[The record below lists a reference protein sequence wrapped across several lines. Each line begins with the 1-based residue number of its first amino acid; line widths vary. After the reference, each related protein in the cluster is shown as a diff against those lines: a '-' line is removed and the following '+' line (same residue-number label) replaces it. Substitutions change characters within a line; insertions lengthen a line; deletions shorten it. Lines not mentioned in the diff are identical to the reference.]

1 VGLRGMSA
9 RDLTVAVCGAGPAGL
24 AAALRL
30 HAAGASV
37 TVFDAAPHVGGR
49 SWTDDAADGWRIDPA
64 VQLYSASYDRFFGL
78 LGAAGAGALAERSPG
93 RDALWRKGRAH
104 EVVYGSPASMLAS
117 GALPLPLKLRMGA
130 QYLPFLQR
138 HGGDLDLGALERAAA
153 AGLDAESIAAW
164 GRRELGRD
172 FVDLLAAPL
181 LATLYGALPDEAS
194 AGFYHAL
201 ARQGMN
207 LEVRAL
213 RGGAGGFCRAA
224 ADRLREA
231 GAAIHLST
239 PVTEVDTAADGVQV
253 SGEGWSQ
260 RFGAAVVALPAPA
273 AHRVAK
279 FLTPDAAKTL
289 YGVRVRP
296 AASLALTLDRPAGV
310 RWFGLSFAP
319 GEARN
324 VAAICVQENKVGG
337 LVPPGKGLLVVFAL
351 PHAAER
357 LLGAT
362 ADDALALLL
371 PDVVR
376 ALPGIDRAVLQARF
390 YDWRDGWTL
399 FGPGALGRLPALR
412 SLAWD
417 SAPRAV
423 LAGDWMYAPTVE
435 GAVTSGLAAADRL
448 LARAS

>member
-1 VGLRGMSA
+1 MSA
-9 RDLTVAVCGAGPAGL
+9 RDLSVAVCGAGPAGL

-30 HAAGASV
+30 HSAGARV
-37 TVFDAAPHVGGR
+37 TVVDAAPAVGGR
-49 SWTDDAADGWRIDPA
+49 TWTDAADGGWRIDPG
-64 VQLYSASYDRFFGL
+64 VQLYSSGYEAFFGL
-78 LGAAGAGALAERSPG
+78 LRAACAQALAERSPG

-130 QYLPFLQR
+130 QYLPFLTR
-138 HGGDLDLGALERAAA
+138 HARDLELGALERAAA

-181 LATLYGALPDEAS
+181 LATLYGTLPDEAS

-201 ARQGMN
+201 AQQGQQ
-207 LEVRAL
+207 LQVRGL
-213 RGGAGGFCRAA
+213 RGGADGFCRAA

-231 GAAIHLST
+231 GAVFHLSS
-239 PVTEVDTAADGVQV
+239 PVTEVATEDDGVRV
-253 SGEGWSQ
+253 STGAGSE
-260 RFGAAVVALPAPA
+260 RFAAAVVALPAPEA
-273 AHRVAK
+273 ARVAK
-279 FLTPDAAKTL
+279 FLTPYGTETL
-289 YGVRVRP
+289 LGVRVRP
-296 AASLALTLDRPAGV
+296 AASLALLLDRPAGV
-310 RWFGLSFAP
+310 RWFGLSFPP
-319 GEARN
+319 GEARHA
-324 VAAICVQENKVGG
+324 AAICVQENKVGG
-337 LVPPGKGLLVVFAL
+337 LVPLGKGLLVVFCQ

-371 PDVVR
+371 PDVTR

-390 YDWRDGWTL
+390 YDWRHGWTI
-399 FGPGALGRLPALR
+399 FGPGSLGRLSALR
-412 SLAWD
+412 SIALD
-417 SAPRAV
+417 SSPAAV
-423 LAGDWMYAPTVE
+423 LAGDWLYSPTVE

-448 LARAS
+448 LARFR

>member
-1 VGLRGMSA
+1 MSA
-9 RDLTVAVCGAGPAGL
+9 DGAGDRDLA
-24 AAALRL
+24 
-30 HAAGASV
+30 
-37 TVFDAAPHVGGR
+37 
-49 SWTDDAADGWRIDPA
+49 
-64 VQLYSASYDRFFGL
+64 
-78 LGAAGAGALAERSPG
+78 
-93 RDALWRKGRAH
+93 
-104 EVVYGSPASMLAS
+104 
-117 GALPLPLKLRMGA
+117 
-130 QYLPFLQR
+130 
-138 HGGDLDLGALERAAA
+138 ALERAASG
-153 AGLDAESIAAW
+153 GLDAESIAAW

-181 LATLYGALPDEAS
+181 LATLYGTLPDEAS

-201 ARQGMN
+201 ARQGLN

-213 RGGAGGFCRAA
+213 RGGADGFCRAA

-231 GAAIHLST
+231 GAPIHLST
-239 PVTEVDTAADGVQV
+239 AVSEVDTAEDGVQV
-253 SGEGWSQ
+253 SGDGWSQ
-260 RFGAAVVALPAPA
+260 RFGAAVVALPAPE

-279 FLTPDAAKTL
+279 FLTPPAAKTL
-289 YGVRVRP
+289 HGVSVRP
-296 AASLALTLDRPAGV
+296 AASLALLLDRPAGV

-319 GEARN
+319 GETRS
-324 VAAICVQENKVGG
+324 VAAVCVEENKVGG

-376 ALPGIDRAVLQARF
+376 ALPGIDRAVAGARF
-390 YDWRDGWTL
+390 YGWRDGWTI

-417 SAPRAV
+417 SAQRAV
-423 LAGDWMYAPTVE
+423 LAGDWMYSPTVE

-448 LARAS
+448 LGRVA

>member
-1 VGLRGMSA
+1 MSV
-9 RDLTVAVCGAGPAGL
+9 RDLSVAVCGAGPAGL

-37 TVFDAAPHVGGR
+37 TVFEAAPFVGGR
-49 SWTDDAADGWRIDPA
+49 SRTDVADGWRVDPG
-64 VQLYSASYDRFFGL
+64 VQLYSAAYDRFFGL
-78 LGAAGAGALAERSPG
+78 LRAAGAESLAERSPG
-93 RDALWRKGRAH
+93 RDALWRKGRPH

-130 QYLPFLQR
+130 QYLPFIQR

-181 LATLYGALPDEAS
+181 LATLYGTLPDEAS

-213 RGGAGGFCRAA
+213 RGGADGFCRAA
-224 ADRLREA
+224 ADRLRQA

-239 PVTEVDTAADGVQV
+239 SVSEVDTAEDGVQV
-253 SGEGWSQ
+253 SGQGWSQ

-273 AHRVAK
+273 AGRVAK
-279 FLTPDAAKTL
+279 FLTPEGAKTL
-289 YGVRVRP
+289 HGVRVRP
-296 AASLALTLDRPAGV
+296 AASLALLLDRPAGV

-324 VAAICVQENKVGG
+324 AAAICVQENKVGG
-337 LVPPGKGLLVVFAL
+337 LVPVGKGLVVVFAL

-357 LLGAT
+357 LAGASV
-362 ADDALALLL
+362 DDAAALLL
-371 PDVVR
+371 SDAAR
-376 ALPGIDRAVLQARF
+376 ALPGMDRTILQARF
-390 YDWRDGWTL
+390 YDWRDGWTI
-399 FGPGALGRLPALR
+399 FGPGSLGRLPALR
-412 SLAWD
+412 SLAFD
-417 SAPRAV
+417 GAPRAV

-448 LARAS
+448 LARAG

>member
-1 VGLRGMSA
+1 MSA
-9 RDLTVAVCGAGPAGL
+9 RDLSVAVVGAGPAGL

-30 HAAGASV
+30 HAAGATV
-37 TVFDAAPHVGGR
+37 TVFEAANAVGGR
-49 SWTDDAADGWRIDPA
+49 TRTDVVNGWRIDPA
-64 VQLYSASYDRFFGL
+64 VQLYSADYDRFFGL
-78 LGAAGAGALAERSPG
+78 LRAAGAEPLAERSPG
-93 RDALWRKGRAH
+93 RDALRRKGRAH

-117 GALPLPLKLRMGA
+117 GALPLTLKLRMGTN
-130 QYLPFLQR
+130 YLPFLAR
-138 HGGDLDLGALERAAA
+138 HAKDLDLLALERAAY
-153 AGLDAESIAAW
+153 AGLDGESIAAW

-181 LATLYGALPDEAS
+181 LATLYGSSPEEAS

-201 ARQGMN
+201 AHQGLN
-207 LEVRAL
+207 LQVRAL
-213 RGGAGGFCRAA
+213 RGGADGFCRAA

-231 GAAIHLST
+231 GAALHLSAS
-239 PVTEVDTAADGVQV
+239 VSEVDTAEDGVRV
-253 SGEGWSQ
+253 SGEGWSE
-260 RFGAAVVALPAPA
+260 RSGAAVVALPAPA

-279 FLTPDAAKTL
+279 FLTPDATKML
-289 YGVRVRP
+289 HGVSVRS
-296 AASLALTLDRPAGV
+296 AASLALLLDRPAGV
-310 RWFGLSFAP
+310 RWFGLSYAP

-324 VAAICVQENKVGG
+324 VAAVCVQENKVGG

-357 LLGAT
+357 LQGASS
-362 ADDALALLL
+362 DDAIALLL

-376 ALPGIDRAVLQARF
+376 ALPGIDRAVLQARL
-390 YDWRDGWTL
+390 YTWRHGWTI
-399 FGPGALGRLPALR
+399 FGPGSLGRLPALR
-412 SLAWD
+412 TLALD

>member
-9 RDLTVAVCGAGPAGL
+9 PDLSVAVAGAGPAGM

-30 HAAGASV
+30 HAVGARV
-37 TVFDAAPHVGGR
+37 TVFDAAPSVGGR
-49 SWTDDAADGWRIDPA
+49 TRTDSVDGWRIDPA
-64 VQLYSASYDRFFGL
+64 VQLYSSSYDRFFGL
-78 LGAAGAGALAERSPG
+78 LRAAGAESLAERSPG

-138 HGGDLDLGALERAAA
+138 HGGELALGALERAAF

-181 LATLYGALPDEAS
+181 LATLYGARPDEVS

-201 ARQGMN
+201 AHQG
-207 LEVRAL
+207 LSLQVRAL
-213 RGGAGGFCRAA
+213 RGGADGFCRAA
-224 ADRLREA
+224 AERLREA

-239 PVTEVDTAADGVQV
+239 AVSEVDTADGAVQV
-253 SGEGWSQ
+253 SGEGWSE
-260 RFGAAVVALPAPA
+260 RFGAAVVALSAPE

-289 YGVRVRP
+289 PGVSVRP
-296 AASLALTLDRPAGV
+296 AASLALLLDRPAGV

-324 VAAICVQENKVGG
+324 VAAVCVQENKVGG

-376 ALPGIDRAVLQARF
+376 VLPGVDRAVLQTRL
-390 YDWRDGWTL
+390 YTWRDGWTV

-412 SLAWD
+412 SLAFD
-417 SAPRAV
+417 SAPNAV
-423 LAGDWMYAPTVE
+423 LAGDWMYSPTVE

-448 LARAS
+448 IGRVS

>member
-1 VGLRGMSA
+1 MSA
-9 RDLTVAVCGAGPAGL
+9 RELSVAVCGAGPAGL

-30 HAAGASV
+30 HSAGASV

-49 SWTDDAADGWRIDPA
+49 TRTDHADGWRIDPA
-64 VQLYSASYDRFFGL
+64 VQLYSASYGRFFGL
-78 LGAAGAGALAERSPG
+78 LRAAGAESLAERSPG

-138 HGGDLDLGALERAAA
+138 HGGDLDLAALERAAA
-153 AGLDAESIAAW
+153 GGLDAESIAAW

-181 LATLYGALPDEAS
+181 LATLYGALPDEVS

-213 RGGAGGFCRAA
+213 RGGADGFCRAA

-231 GAAIHLST
+231 GAPIHLST
-239 PVTEVDTAADGVQV
+239 AVSAVDTAEAGVQV
-253 SGEGWSQ
+253 SGAGWSQ
-260 RFGAAVVALPAPA
+260 RFGAAVVALPAPE

-279 FLTPDAAKTL
+279 FLTPPDAKTL
-289 YGVRVRP
+289 HGVSVRP
-296 AASLALTLDRPAGV
+296 AASLALLLDRPGGV

-319 GEARN
+319 GESRN
-324 VAAICVQENKVGG
+324 VAAVCVQENKVGG

-376 ALPGIDRAVLQARF
+376 ALPGVDRTIVGARF
-390 YDWRDGWTL
+390 YDWRDGWTI
-399 FGPGALGRLPALR
+399 FGPGSLGRLPALR
-412 SLAWD
+412 SLARD
-417 SAPRAV
+417 SAAHAV
-423 LAGDWMYAPTVE
+423 LAGDWMYSPTVE

-448 LARAS
+448 LARAA

>member
-1 VGLRGMSA
+1 MSA
-9 RDLTVAVCGAGPAGL
+9 RDLSVAVCGAGPAGL

-37 TVFDAAPHVGGR
+37 TVFEAAPHVGGR

-93 RDALWRKGRAH
+93 RDALWRKGRPH

-117 GALPLPLKLRMGA
+117 GALPLQLKLRMGA

-181 LATLYGALPDEAS
+181 LASLYGALPDEAS

-213 RGGAGGFCRAA
+213 RGGAGGFGRAA
-224 ADRLREA
+224 SDRLREA
-231 GAAIHLST
+231 GASIHLST
-239 PVTEVDTAADGVQV
+239 PVTEVHTAEDGVQV

-279 FLTPDAAKTL
+279 FLTPEAAKTL
-289 YGVRVRP
+289 HGVRVRP
-296 AASLALTLDRPAGV
+296 AASLALLLDRPAGV

-324 VAAICVQENKVGG
+324 VAAICVQENKVAG

-362 ADDALALLL
+362 PDDALALLL

-390 YDWRDGWTL
+390 YDWRYGWTL

-417 SAPRAV
+417 SAPGAV

-448 LARAS
+448 LARAG

>member
-1 VGLRGMSA
+1 MSA
-9 RDLTVAVCGAGPAGL
+9 PDLSVAVVGAGPAGL

-37 TVFDAAPHVGGR
+37 TLFDAAPFVGGR
-49 SWTDDAADGWRIDPA
+49 TRTDAAEGGWRIDPA
-64 VQLYSASYDRFFGL
+64 VQLYASSYEAFFGL
-78 LGAAGAGALAERSPG
+78 LRAAGAESLAERSPG

-138 HGGDLDLGALERAAA
+138 HAADLDLARLERAAA
-153 AGLDAESIAAW
+153 AGLDGESIAAW

-181 LATLYGALPDEAS
+181 LATLYGTLPDEAS

-201 ARQGMN
+201 ARQGMS

-213 RGGAGGFCRAA
+213 RGGADGFCRAA
-224 ADRLREA
+224 AERLREA
-231 GAAIHLST
+231 GASLRLAT
-239 PVTEVDTAADGVQV
+239 PVDEVNTAEGGVRV
-253 SGEGWSQ
+253 SGGGGSEHF
-260 RFGAAVVALPAPA
+260 RAAVVALPAPEA
-273 AHRVAK
+273 RRVAK
-279 FLTPDAAKTL
+279 FLTPTAAETL
-289 YGVRVRP
+289 HAVRVRP
-296 AASLALTLDRPAGV
+296 AASVALLLDRPAGV

-324 VAAICVQENKVGG
+324 AAAICVQENKVGG
-337 LVPPGKGLLVVFAL
+337 LVPPGKGLLVVFCQ

-357 LLGAT
+357 LQGAGV
-362 ADDALALLL
+362 DDALALLR
-371 PDVVR
+371 PDLVR
-376 ALPGIDRAVLQARF
+376 ALPGIDAAILQARF
-390 YDWRDGWTL
+390 YDWRHGWTV
-399 FGPGALGRLPALR
+399 FGPGSLGRLPALR
-412 SLAWD
+412 SLAFD
-417 SAPRAV
+417 SAPSAV
-423 LAGDWMYAPTVE
+423 LAGDWLYSPTVE

-448 LARAS
+448 LSRLR

>member
-9 RDLTVAVCGAGPAGL
+9 RDLSVAGAGAGPAGM

-30 HAAGASV
+30 HAAGARV
-37 TVFDAAPHVGGR
+37 TVYDAAPHVGGR
-49 SWTDDAADGWRIDPA
+49 TWTDAVDGWRIDPG
-64 VQLYSASYDRFFGL
+64 VQLYSASYDRFFSL
-78 LGAAGAGALAERSPG
+78 LRAAGAEGLAERSPG

-104 EVVYGSPASMLAS
+104 EVVYGSPSSMLAS

-130 QYLPFLQR
+130 KYLPFLTR
-138 HGGDLDLGALERAAA
+138 HGGDLDLGALERAAF

-164 GRRELGRD
+164 GRRELGGD

-181 LATLYGALPDEAS
+181 LATLYGAVPDEAS

-201 ARQGMN
+201 AHQGLN
-207 LEVRAL
+207 LQVRAL
-213 RGGAGGFCRAA
+213 RGGADGFCRAA
-224 ADRLREA
+224 AERLREA
-231 GAAIHLST
+231 GASIHLST
-239 PVTEVDTAADGVQV
+239 AGGEVENGEDGVQV
-253 SGEGWSQ
+253 SGEGWSE

-289 YGVRVRP
+289 PGVTVRP
-296 AASLALTLDRPAGV
+296 AASLALLLDRPAGV

-319 GEARN
+319 GESRN
-324 VAAICVQENKVGG
+324 VAAVCVQENKVGG

-376 ALPGIDRAVLQARF
+376 ALPGIDRAIVGTRF
-390 YDWRDGWTL
+390 YDWRDGWTI
-399 FGPGALGRLPALR
+399 FGPGSLGRLPALR

-423 LAGDWMYAPTVE
+423 LAGDWMYSPTVE

-448 LARAS
+448 LGRLG

>member
-1 VGLRGMSA
+1 MSA
-9 RDLTVAVCGAGPAGL
+9 RDLSVAVCGAGPAGL

-30 HAAGASV
+30 HSAGASV

-49 SWTDDAADGWRIDPA
+49 TWTDDADGWHIDPA
-64 VQLYSASYDRFFGL
+64 VQLYSASYDRFLGL
-78 LGAAGAGALAERSPG
+78 LRAAGAADLAEHSPG

-117 GALPLPLKLRMGA
+117 AALPLPLKLRMGA

-138 HGGDLDLGALERAAA
+138 HSGDLDLGALERAAA
-153 AGLDAESIAAW
+153 AGLDVESIAAW

-181 LATLYGALPDEAS
+181 LATLYGALPDQVS

-213 RGGAGGFCRAA
+213 RGGADGFCRAA

-231 GAAIHLST
+231 GAPIHLST
-239 PVTEVDTAADGVQV
+239 AVRAVDTAQDGVQL
-253 SGEGWSQ
+253 SGDGWSE
-260 RFGAAVVALPAPA
+260 RFGAAVVALPAPE

-289 YGVRVRP
+289 HGVSVRP
-296 AASLALTLDRPAGV
+296 AASLALLLDRPAGV

-324 VAAICVQENKVGG
+324 VAAVCVQENKVGG

-376 ALPGIDRAVLQARF
+376 ALPGVDRTVAGARF
-390 YDWRDGWTL
+390 YDWRDGWTI

-423 LAGDWMYAPTVE
+423 LAGDWMYSPTVE

-448 LARAS
+448 LGRVS

>member
-1 VGLRGMSA
+1 MSA
-9 RDLTVAVCGAGPAGL
+9 RDLSVAVVGAGPAGL

-37 TVFDAAPHVGGR
+37 TVFEAASAVGGR
-49 SWTDDAADGWRIDPA
+49 TRTDELDGWRIDPA

-78 LGAAGAGALAERSPG
+78 LRAAGAEGLAERSPG
-93 RDALWRKGRAH
+93 RDALWRKGKAH

-117 GALPLPLKLRMGA
+117 GALPLALKLRMGTH
-130 QYLPFLQR
+130 YLPFLAR
-138 HGGDLDLGALERAAA
+138 HARDLDLGALERAAF

-164 GRRELGRD
+164 GRRELGGD

-181 LATLYGALPDEAS
+181 LATLYGTTPGEAS

-201 ARQGMN
+201 AHQGLN
-207 LEVRAL
+207 LQVRAL
-213 RGGAGGFCRAA
+213 RGGADGFCRAA

-231 GAAIHLST
+231 GARIHLST
-239 PVTEVDTAADGVQV
+239 MVSEVDTAQDGVRV
-253 SGEGWSQ
+253 SGQGVSE
-260 RFGAAVVALPAPA
+260 RFGAAVVALPARE
-273 AHRVAK
+273 AHGVAK
-279 FLTPDAAKTL
+279 FLTPEAAKTL
-289 YGVRVRP
+289 PGVSVRP
-296 AASLALTLDRPAGV
+296 AASLALLLDRPAGV

-324 VAAICVQENKVGG
+324 VAAVCVQENKVGG

-357 LLGAT
+357 LQGAT
-362 ADDALALLL
+362 ADDALPLLL

-376 ALPGIDRAVLQARF
+376 ALPGIDRAVRRARL
-390 YDWRDGWTL
+390 YTWRDGWTI

-412 SLAWD
+412 TLALD

-435 GAVTSGLAAADRL
+435 GAVTSGLAAAERL
-448 LARAS
+448 LARLS